1 MHTTF
6 DKYLKIL
13 HMQGSMVQNDLTR
26 TMMERNL
33 NHFIEVA
40 KNQKY
45 DSNMVDLDQLVE
57 IYLNFE
63 DTKSTG

>member
-1 MHTTF
+1 
-6 DKYLKIL
+6 
-13 HMQGSMVQNDLTR
+13 MVQNDLTR